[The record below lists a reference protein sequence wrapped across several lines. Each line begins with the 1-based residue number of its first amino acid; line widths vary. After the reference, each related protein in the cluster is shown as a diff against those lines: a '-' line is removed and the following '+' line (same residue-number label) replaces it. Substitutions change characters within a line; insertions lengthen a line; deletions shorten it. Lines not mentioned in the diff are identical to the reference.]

1 MELFAGRRHGRILVV
16 ALVLAHIVA
25 IGRQVE
31 AGGGRSLM
39 GRGLFLLL
47 SPIQRAGAVSVSGV
61 LNAWRSYFA
70 LRDAREES
78 RRLSEQVRTLEVLL
92 AEKRAVAAEAERLR
106 GLLELRQ
113 ILPLKT
119 IVAEVTTRD
128 ATPWFRSLTIDKG
141 SADGV
146 HLDAPVI
153 SPSGV
158 VGRVIAVGLSAAKV
172 QTILDRDLAV
182 GAMVDRSRVAGVVLN
197 RSGLGGEGKPDL
209 FMNYV
214 PAAADV
220 VVGDVLVTSGFDRI
234 FPKGLV
240 IGRVVAV
247 GGGSALFRE
256 IAVAPSVRFE
266 IVEELLVV
274 PMAREEPR
282 LTESIR

>member
-1 MELFAGRRHGRILVV
+1 MERLASRRHGRILLV

-31 AGGGRSLM
+31 TAGGRSLV

-47 SPIQRAGAVSVSGV
+47 SPIQRLGAASVGV
-61 LNAWRSYFA
+61 VLDAWRSYIA

-78 RRLSEQVRTLEVLL
+78 LRLSERVRTLEVLL
-92 AEKRAVAAEAERLR
+92 AEKRALAAEADRLR

-119 IVAEVTTRD
+119 IVAEITMRD
-128 ATPWFRSLTIDKG
+128 ATPWYRSITIDKG

-158 VGRVIAVGLSAAKV
+158 VGRVIAVGPSAAKV
-172 QTILDRDLAV
+172 QTILDRNLAV
-182 GAMVDRSRVAGVVLN
+182 GAMVDRSRVAGVVVN
-197 RSGLGGEGKPDL
+197 RTGLGAEGQPDL
-209 FMNYV
+209 LMNYV
-214 PAAADV
+214 PALADV
-220 VVGDVLVTSGFDRI
+220 VVGDVLVTSGLDRI

-256 IAVAPSVRFE
+256 VSVAPSVRFDT
-266 IVEELLVV
+266 VEELLVV
-274 PMAREEPR
+274 PAVREEPK
-282 LTESIR
+282 LTESVK